1 MRKIIISLLLI
12 IFFSAHPENKFN
24 ALPAHRIQNS
34 NFSVK
39 KVIELHAKPAIA
51 ATSMGA
57 GAHLLYDAIKT
68 TLDMQS
74 SPQRNTQ
81 KGITLNALLGATLVA
96 AGIWFFNHIWD
107 EEPEEKTHQNSSN
120 N

>member
-12 IFFSAHPENKFN
+12 TFSPLYPENKFN
-24 ALPAHRIQNS
+24 VLPAHHIQNS
-34 NFSVK
+34 NFSIK
-39 KVIELHAKPAIA
+39 KAIELHAKPAIA

-57 GAHLLYDAIKT
+57 GAHLLYDTIKT
-68 TLDMQS
+68 TVDLQS

-81 KGITLNALLGATLVA
+81 KGITLNALLGATLIV
-96 AGIWFFNHIWD
+96 AGIWFFKHIWD
-107 EEPEEKTHQNSSN
+107 EEPEEKNHQNSSN